1 MTLSDYNRVFMN
13 LTYDVIVVGG
23 GHAGC
28 EAAMAASRM
37 GSSVLLISMD
47 MNKFAQMS
55 CNPAIGGIAKGQ
67 IVKEIDALGG
77 YMGIVT
83 DASTLQFRM
92 LNRSKGPAM
101 WSPRAQCD
109 KIQFSLY
116 WRKLLETNCKL
127 DIYQDTVVDFL
138 FSGSKISGVRTT
150 TGAIFN
156 SQAVILTAGTFLD
169 GRMFIG
175 RTMFEGGRIGELP
188 SHGLTQRLVDMGI
201 QTARM
206 KTGTPPRIDISSV
219 DLTKLQPQ
227 EGDLKPEKFS
237 YLPYL
242 SSVQNGTPQMP
253 CYIVHTNTKVH
264 DILRSGFK
272 DSPLFS
278 GLIKGIG
285 PRYCPS
291 IEDKLR
297 TFADKDQHQLFLE
310 PEGRGNNEYYL
321 QGFSSSLP
329 LDVQMDA
336 LHAIEGLEDAK
347 VYRPAYAVEYDY
359 FDPTQLKATLELKS
373 IENLYFAGQIN
384 GTTGY
389 EEAAAQG
396 LMAGINAHLKVHGKD
411 PFVLKRDQAYI
422 GVLIDDLITKGVDEP
437 YRMFT
442 SRAEYRILLRQ
453 DNADLRLT
461 PLSYEIGLA
470 DKYRYDYTLR
480 KYDSVSKFTEFFNE
494 ASIKPEN
501 INQYL
506 VEVQSA
512 EIPNRKRISE
522 LISRPQT
529 KLSDMFNLVPRG
541 TFLKHNIDTSAEFAS
556 PVKEFI
562 KDGLSYADL
571 LTYGT
576 REDLALKFNDS
587 YSSSS
592 SYIDALYILKHNA
605 EYPVYELDRDNLQ
618 SVIDSNYRND
628 ILDSSEI
635 GIKYKGYIQR
645 EQEMADKIMRLENLI
660 IPDGFDFDRVESLS
674 IECRQKLKKYA
685 PSTIAQASRISGISP
700 ADISVLLVY
709 FGR

>member
-1 MTLSDYNRVFMN
+1 MQRH
-13 LTYDVIVVGG
+13 YDIIVVGG

-37 GSSVLLISMD
+37 GSSVLLITMD
-47 MNKFAQMS
+47 MNKFGQMS

-67 IVKEIDALGG
+67 IVREIDALGG
-77 YMGIVT
+77 YTGIVT

-116 WRKLLETNCKL
+116 WRKILESACKL
-127 DIYQDTVVDFL
+127 DIYQDTVVNFL
-138 FSGSKISGVRTT
+138 FENSKITGVRTT

-169 GRMFIG
+169 GKMFIG
-175 RTMFEGGRIGELP
+175 RNMFEGGRIGEMA
-188 SHGLTQRLVDMGI
+188 SHGLTQQLVEMGVA
-201 QTARM
+201 TARM

-219 DLTKLQPQ
+219 DTSSLIPQ
-227 EGDLKPEKFS
+227 FGDESPDKFS

-242 SSVQNGTPQMP
+242 STAQNGTPQMP
-253 CYIVHTNTKVH
+253 CFIVHTNEQVH
-264 DILRSGFK
+264 ETLRGGFA

-278 GLIKGIG
+278 GLITGIG

-297 TFADKDQHQLFLE
+297 TFAGKTEHQLFLE
-310 PEGRGNNEYYL
+310 PEGRGTNEYYL

-329 LDVQMDA
+329 LDVQMEA
-336 LHAIEGLEDAK
+336 LHQIKGLENAK
-347 VYRPAYAVEYDY
+347 VFRPAYAVEYDY
-359 FDPTQLKATLELKS
+359 FDPTQLKPTLELKN

-396 LMAGINAHLKVHGKD
+396 LMAGMNAHLKVAGKD
-411 PFVLKRDQAYI
+411 PFILKRDQAYI

-461 PLSYEIGLA
+461 PVSYKYGLA
-470 DKYRYDYTLR
+470 DAYRYDYTMR
-480 KYDSVSKFTEFFNE
+480 KYDSVERFNQFF
-494 ASIKPEN
+494 ADAAIKPEYVN
-501 INQYL
+501 PYL
-506 VEVQSA
+506 ESVGSS
-512 EIPNRKRISE
+512 EITSRKRVSE

-529 KLSDMFNLVPRG
+529 DIHSLFNLVPRG
-541 TFLKHNIDTSAEFAS
+541 TFNKFGIDVDCEFQNPLTSLLKEGAAYSDLIRYNKYSDLDNVLAEEYTTS
-556 PVKEFI
+556 
-562 KDGLSYADL
+562 LSY
-571 LTYGT
+571 
-576 REDLALKFNDS
+576 K
-587 YSSSS
+587 
-592 SYIDALYILKHNA
+592 DAAYVLQYNC
-605 EYPVYELDRDNLQ
+605 EYPASDLDKENLDNL
-618 SVIDSNYRND
+618 IGENYKREV
-628 ILDSSEI
+628 LDSSEI
-635 GIKYKGYIQR
+635 AIKYKGYIQR
-645 EQEMADKIMRLENLI
+645 EQQMADKIMRLENLI
-660 IPDGFDFDRVESLS
+660 IPDDFDFDRVESLS

-685 PSTIAQASRISGISP
+685 PKTIAQASRISGVSP

>member
-1 MTLSDYNRVFMN
+1 MQKQ
-13 LTYDVIVVGG
+13 YDVIVVGG

-47 MNKFAQMS
+47 MNKFGQMS

-67 IVKEIDALGG
+67 IVREIDALGG
-77 YMGIVT
+77 YTGIIT

-116 WRKLLETNCKL
+116 WRKILESACKL
-127 DIYQDTVVDFL
+127 DLYQDTVVKFL
-138 FSGSKISGVRTT
+138 FDGSKITGVCTT

-175 RTMFEGGRIGELP
+175 RNMFEGGRIGEL
-188 SHGLTQRLVDMGI
+188 SSYGLTQQLVEMGVK
-201 QTARM
+201 TARM

-219 DLTKLQPQ
+219 DTSKMIHQF
-227 EGDLKPEKFS
+227 GDENPDKFS
-237 YLPYL
+237 YLPFL
-242 SSVQNGTPQMP
+242 STAQNGTPQMP
-253 CYIVHTNTKVH
+253 CFVVHTNEKVH
-264 DILRSGFK
+264 DILRSGFG

-278 GLIKGIG
+278 GLITGIG

-297 TFADKDQHQLFLE
+297 TFAGKTEHQLFLE
-310 PEGRGNNEYYL
+310 PEGRGTNEYYL

-329 LDVQMDA
+329 LDVQMEA
-336 LHAIEGLEDAK
+336 LHNIEGLENAK
-347 VYRPAYAVEYDY
+347 VFRPAYAVEYDY
-359 FDPTQLKATLELKS
+359 FDPTQLKPTLELKN
-373 IENLYFAGQIN
+373 IKNLFFAGQIN

-396 LMAGINAHLKVHGKD
+396 LIAGMNAHLKVAGKD
-411 PFVLKRDQAYI
+411 PFILKRDQAYI

-453 DNADLRLT
+453 DNADIRLT
-461 PLSYEIGLA
+461 PMAYEAGLA
-470 DKYRYDYTLR
+470 DKFRYDYTMR
-480 KYDSVSKFTEFFNE
+480 KYESIEKFNQFF
-494 ASIKPEN
+494 ADAAIKPEYVN
-501 INQYL
+501 EYL
-506 VEVQSA
+506 TSVESS
-512 EIPNRKRISE
+512 EITSRKRIAE

-529 KLSDMFNLVPRG
+529 DIHKLIDLVPRG
-541 TFLKHNIDTSAEFAS
+541 TFSKFNLDLSEEFKT
-556 PVKEFI
+556 PVSELYA
-562 KDGLSYADL
+562 DGVNYSDLIAYNKYADL
-571 LTYGT
+571 N
-576 REDLALKFNDS
+576 AKFSEKYPSDIS
-587 YSSSS
+587 YK
-592 SYIDALYILKHNA
+592 DAAYVLQYNT
-605 EYPVYELDRDNLQ
+605 EYPVSKLAEGDALDKT
-618 SVIDSNYRND
+618 VESNYSRE

-635 GIKYKGYIQR
+635 AIKYKGYIQR
-645 EQEMADKIMRLENLI
+645 EQQMADKIMRLENLT
-660 IPDGFDFDRVESLS
+660 IPENFDFDRVESLS

-685 PSTIAQASRISGISP
+685 PRTIAQASRISGVSP

>member
-1 MTLSDYNRVFMN
+1 MQKN
-13 LTYDVIVVGG
+13 YDVIVVGG

-67 IVKEIDALGG
+67 IVREIDALGG
-77 YMGIVT
+77 YTGIVT

-116 WRKLLETNCKL
+116 WRKILESACKL
-127 DIYQDTVVDFL
+127 DIYQDTVTSFL
-138 FSGSKISGVRTT
+138 FSGSKITGVCTT

-156 SQAVILTAGTFLD
+156 SQTVIVTAGTFLD
-169 GRMFIG
+169 GKMFIG
-175 RTMFEGGRIGELP
+175 RTMFEGGRIGEMP
-188 SHGLTQRLVDMGI
+188 SHGLTAQLVSMGVK
-201 QTARM
+201 TARM

-219 DLTKLQPQ
+219 DTTYMIHQW
-227 EGDLKPEKFS
+227 GDECPDKFS

-242 SSVQNGTPQMP
+242 STAQNGTPQLP
-253 CYIVHTNTKVH
+253 CFVVHTNEKVH
-264 DILRSGFK
+264 DILRSGFA

-278 GLIKGIG
+278 GLITGIG

-297 TFADKDQHQLFLE
+297 TFAGKTEHQLFLE
-310 PEGRGNNEYYL
+310 PEGRGTNEYYL

-329 LDVQMDA
+329 LEVQMDA
-336 LHAIEGLEDAK
+336 LHSIKGLENAK

-359 FDPTQLKATLELKS
+359 FDPTQLKPTLELKE
-373 IENLYFAGQIN
+373 IEGLFLAGQVN

-396 LMAGINAHLKVHGKD
+396 LIAGMNAHLKIAGKD
-411 PFVLKRDQAYI
+411 PFILKRDQAYI
-422 GVLIDDLITKGVDEP
+422 GVLVDDLITKGVDEP

-461 PLSYEIGLA
+461 EISYNAGLA
-470 DKYRYDYTLR
+470 DKFRYDYTCR
-480 KYDSVSKFTEFFNE
+480 KYDTVSKLNQFFEDVSLRPEHVNE
-494 ASIKPEN
+494 YLDKVQTSE
-501 INQYL
+501 IN
-506 VEVQSA
+506 A
-512 EIPNRKRISE
+512 RTRIAA
-522 LISRPQT
+522 LISRPQVE
-529 KLSDMFNLVPRG
+529 LGELFDYVPRG
-541 TFLKHNIDTSAEFAS
+541 TFSKNNIDLDAEFAS
-556 PVKEFI
+556 PLSSVLSDEVEYSDLIQYGDKSDFTKKASSNYPEDI
-562 KDGLSYADL
+562 SYADAAYVL
-571 LTYGT
+571 Q
-576 REDLALKFNDS
+576 FNT
-587 YSSSS
+587 
-592 SYIDALYILKHNA
+592 
-605 EYPVYELDRDNLQ
+605 EYPVSKLDSAELNAKV
-618 SVIDSNYRND
+618 SEMYKKE

-635 GIKYKGYIQR
+635 SIKYKGYIQR
-645 EQEMADKIMRLENLI
+645 EQQMADKIMRLENLA
-660 IPDGFDFDRVESLS
+660 IPENFDFDKVESLS

-685 PSTIAQASRISGISP
+685 PRTIAQASRISGISP

>member
-1 MTLSDYNRVFMN
+1 MN
-13 LTYDVIVVGG
+13 KVYDVIVVGG

-67 IVKEIDALGG
+67 IVREIDALGG
-77 YMGIVT
+77 YTGIIT

-116 WRKLLETNCKL
+116 WRKILESACKL
-127 DIYQDTVVDFL
+127 DLYQDTVTRFL
-138 FSGSKISGVRTT
+138 FCGSKITGVCTT

-156 SQAVILTAGTFLD
+156 SQTVIVTAGTFLD

-188 SHGLTQRLVDMGI
+188 SHGLTQQLVEMGV

-219 DLTKLQPQ
+219 DTTRMIHQF
-227 EGDLKPEKFS
+227 GDENPDKFS
-237 YLPYL
+237 YLPFL
-242 SSVQNGTPQMP
+242 STAQNGTPQMP
-253 CYIVHTNTKVH
+253 CFVVHTNSKVH
-264 DILRSGFK
+264 DILRSGFA

-278 GLIKGIG
+278 GLITGIG

-297 TFADKDQHQLFLE
+297 TFADKNEHQLFLE
-310 PEGRGNNEYYL
+310 PEGRGTNEYYL

-336 LHAIEGLEDAK
+336 LHAIEGLENAK

-359 FDPTQLKATLELKS
+359 FDPTQLKPTLELKN
-373 IENLYFAGQIN
+373 IEGLFLAGQVN

-396 LMAGINAHLKVHGKD
+396 LMAGINAHLKVAGKD
-411 PFVLKRDQAYI
+411 PFILKRDQAYI

-461 PLSYEIGLA
+461 PASYEIGLA
-470 DKYRYDYTLR
+470 DTYRYDYTMR
-480 KYDSVSKFTEFFNE
+480 KYDSVERLNTFFAD

-501 INQYL
+501 VNDYLLSVSSSEIN
-506 VEVQSA
+506 S
-512 EIPNRKRISE
+512 RKRIAE
-522 LISRPQT
+522 LIARPQVNI
-529 KLSDMFNLVPRG
+529 SEIYNLVPRG
-541 TFLKHNIDTSAEFAS
+541 TFSKFNINPEEEFVNPIS
-556 PVKEFI
+556 DLLNKEV
-562 KDGLSYADL
+562 DYSDLLNYGTYADQ
-571 LTYGT
+571 
-576 REDLALKFNDS
+576 E
-587 YSSSS
+587 
-592 SYIDALYILKHNA
+592 
-605 EYPVYELDRDNLQ
+605 
-618 SVIDSNYRND
+618 SNY
-628 ILDSSEI
+628 IE
-635 GIKYKGYIQR
+635 KYK
-645 EQEMADKIMRLENLI
+645 K
-660 IPDGFDFDRVESLS
+660 
-674 IECRQKLKKYA
+674 
-685 PSTIAQASRISGISP
+685 
-700 ADISVLLVY
+700 
-709 FGR
+709 

>member
-1 MTLSDYNRVFMN
+1 MN
-13 LTYDVIVVGG
+13 KTYDVIVVGG

-47 MNKFAQMS
+47 MNKFGQMS

-67 IVKEIDALGG
+67 IVREIDALGG
-77 YMGIVT
+77 YTGIVT

-116 WRKLLETNCKL
+116 WRKILESACKL
-127 DIYQDTVVDFL
+127 DIYQDTVVKFL
-138 FSGSKISGVRTT
+138 FDGSRITGVCTT

-156 SQAVILTAGTFLD
+156 SQTVILTAGTFLD

-175 RTMFEGGRIGELP
+175 RTMFDGGRIGEL
-188 SHGLTQRLVDMGI
+188 SSYGLTQQLVEMGVK
-201 QTARM
+201 TARM

-219 DLTKLQPQ
+219 DTSKMIHQF
-227 EGDLKPEKFS
+227 GDESPEKFS
-237 YLPYL
+237 YLPFL
-242 SSVQNGTPQMP
+242 STAQNGTPQMP
-253 CYIVHTNTKVH
+253 CFVVHTNEKVH
-264 DILRSGFK
+264 DILRSGFA

-278 GLIKGIG
+278 GLITGIG

-297 TFADKDQHQLFLE
+297 TFAGKTEHQLFLE
-310 PEGRGNNEYYL
+310 PEGRGTNEYYL

-329 LDVQMDA
+329 LDIQMEA
-336 LHAIEGLEDAK
+336 LHNIEGLENAK
-347 VYRPAYAVEYDY
+347 VFRPAYAVEYDY
-359 FDPTQLKATLELKS
+359 FDPTQLKPTLELKN
-373 IENLYFAGQIN
+373 IENLFFAGQIN

-396 LMAGINAHLKVHGKD
+396 LIAGMNAHLKVAGKD
-411 PFVLKRDQAYI
+411 PFILKRDEAYI

-461 PLSYEIGLA
+461 ARSYEAGLA
-470 DKYRYDYTLR
+470 DKFRYEYTMR
-480 KYDSVSKFTEFFNE
+480 KYDSVERFNQFFTD
-494 ASIKPEN
+494 APVKPEYVN
-501 INQYL
+501 EYL
-506 VEVQSA
+506 KSVGSS
-512 EIPNRKRISE
+512 EIDSRRRLSD
-522 LISRPQT
+522 LISRPQVNINELY
-529 KLSDMFNLVPRG
+529 KLVPRG
-541 TFLKHNIDTSAEFAS
+541 TFTKFNLNIEAEFSS
-556 PVKEFI
+556 PIATVLNEKC
-562 KDGLSYADL
+562 SYSDL
-571 LTYGT
+571 LEYHKYD
-576 REDLALKFNDS
+576 DLNRNLSDNYPVDIS
-587 YSSSS
+587 YK
-592 SYIDALYILKHNA
+592 DALYVLQYNT
-605 EYPVYELDRDNLQ
+605 EYPVSKLDSEKLDDVVKQ
-618 SVIDSNYRND
+618 NYQRE

-635 GIKYKGYIQR
+635 SIKYKGYIQR
-645 EQEMADKIMRLENLI
+645 ERQMADKIMRLENLS
-660 IPDGFDFDRVESLS
+660 IPEDFDFDRVESLS

-685 PSTIAQASRISGISP
+685 PRTIAQASRISGVSP